1 MREIKF
7 RGKRRRGADE
17 WVYGDFSRGCKTYY
31 DYIIEFVDSELCKNY
46 ISVTPETV
54 SQYVGLKDMHNNE
67 LYEGDIVECK
77 AGECRNGVWEYQRR
91 YIVEYTWSDEMFE
104 MLQAIENVGVEVIG
118 NIYDNPELLKG
129 EL

>member
-7 RGKRRRGADE
+7 RGKRLDNGE
-17 WVYGDFSRGCKTYY
+17 WVYGNFVRGCVNPYN
-31 DYIIEFVDSELCKNY
+31 YIIEFGDTELCRNY
-46 ISVTPETV
+46 IAVIPETV

-91 YIVEYTWSDEMFE
+91 YIVEYTWSDEMWE
-104 MLQAIENVGVEVIG
+104 MIQAIENVGVEVIG
-118 NIYDNPELLKG
+118 NICDNPEFLKG